1 MSGRN
6 NIHVPKESWPKFSW
20 YIIEFA
26 IVMAIAVVIAWQ
38 TSPIFEDLVI
48 MNGWDCEQ
56 VSHVTECS
64 VAEEA
69 TVSQEMLNW
78 IFWGIVG
85 AIFLIW
91 YLLIRVIVLKKY
103 VLQN

>member
-91 YLLIRVIVLKKY
+91 YLLIRGIVLKKY

>member
-1 MSGRN
+1 MPARN
-6 NIHVPKESWPKFSW
+6 NIFVPKESWPKFSW
-20 YIIEFA
+20 FIIEFA
-26 IVMAIAVVIAWQ
+26 IVMAVAVVIAWQ

-56 VSHVTECS
+56 VSHITECS
-64 VAEEA
+64 IAEEA

-78 IFWGIVG
+78 IFWGTVG

-91 YLLIRVIVLKKY
+91 YLLIRGIVLKKY

>member
-1 MSGRN
+1 MSGLN
-6 NIHVPKESWPKFSW
+6 KIHVPKESWPKFSW

-91 YLLIRVIVLKKY
+91 YLLIRGIVLKKY

>member
-1 MSGRN
+1 MPARN
-6 NIHVPKESWPKFSW
+6 NIHIPKESWPKFSW
-20 YIIEFA
+20 FLIEFA
-26 IVMAIAVVIAWQ
+26 IVMAVAVVIAWQ

-48 MNGWDCEQ
+48 MNEWNCEQ
-56 VSHVTECS
+56 ISHITECS
-64 VAEEA
+64 IAEEA

-78 IFWGIVG
+78 IFWGMVG

-91 YLLIRVIVLKKY
+91 YLLIRGIVLKKY

>member
-1 MSGRN
+1 MPARN
-6 NIHVPKESWPKFSW
+6 NVHVPKESWPKFSW
-20 YIIEFA
+20 FVIEFA
-26 IVMAIAVVIAWQ
+26 IVIAVAVVIAWQ
-38 TSPIFEDLVI
+38 TNPLYEDFVV
-48 MNGWDCEQ
+48 MKGWDCEQ

-91 YLLIRVIVLKKY
+91 YLLIRGIVLKKY

>member
-1 MSGRN
+1 M
-6 NIHVPKESWPKFSW
+6 
-20 YIIEFA
+20 
-26 IVMAIAVVIAWQ
+26 IAWQ

-48 MNGWDCEQ
+48 MNEWNCEQ
-56 VSHVTECS
+56 ISHITECS
-64 VAEEA
+64 IAEEA

-78 IFWGIVG
+78 IFWGMVG

-91 YLLIRVIVLKKY
+91 YLLIRGIVLKKY